1 MADFSEIIKKHAGE
15 DGNIPATAIQTL
27 VTAISNAVGNEY
39 VAKERYKEKL
49 NEIDEITGKL
59 QTAEDSVATAEKWKT
74 KYEAM
79 KEDFTNFK
87 ADQAKKES
95 RAAKETA
102 YRALL
107 KQAGVSE
114 KRIEAVLKVSDVDGV
129 ELNEKGEITDA
140 KDRLKSIKD
149 EWADFIETTEV
160 KGAQTPNPP
169 ANNGGHT
176 TTIEDIDK
184 ITDTAARQAAMAQN
198 LDLFGIK

>member
-1 MADFSEIIKKHAGE
+1 MADFAEIIKKHAGE
-15 DGNIPATAIQTL
+15 DGNIPVAAIQTL

-49 NEIDEITGKL
+49 NEIDELTGKL

-129 ELNEKGEITDA
+129 ELNEKGEITDV

-169 ANNGGHT
+169 VNTGGHT
-176 TTIEDIDK
+176 MTIEEIDK
-184 ITDTAARQAAMAQN
+184 IRDPGERQRAMAQN

>member
-1 MADFSEIIKKHAGE
+1 MADFAEIIKKHAGE
-15 DGNIPATAIQTL
+15 DGNIPAAAIQTL

-49 NEIDEITGKL
+49 NEIDELTGKL
-59 QTAEDSVATAEKWKT
+59 QTAEDSVTTAEKWKT

-87 ADQAKKES
+87 AEQAKKDT

-107 KQAGVSE
+107 KAAGVSE
-114 KRIEAVLKVSDVDGV
+114 KRMESVLRVSDVDGV
-129 ELNEKGEITDA
+129 ELNDKGEITDA
-140 KDRLKSIKD
+140 KKRMESIKE

-160 KGAQTPNPP
+160 QGAATPNPITNTG
-169 ANNGGHT
+169 AG
-176 TTIEDIDK
+176 TITRDEIMK
-184 ITDTAARQAAMAQN
+184 IPDAVERQQKIAEN
-198 LDLFGIK
+198 IELFRKE